1 MPMGIY
7 SAAAGLAAQQQH
19 LDAIAND
26 LSNVNTTAYKKE
38 RTGFRDL
45 VYDANGIGSGS
56 ASVDAGRDFT
66 NGALQPSSNP
76 LDLALTGSGF
86 FQVKL
91 ADGRTALTRD
101 GSFHVDAGG
110 SLVTSTG
117 QHLSPPIKL
126 PKGTSPG
133 DVSITQDGTVKAGG
147 RTLGK
152 IQVVDVTAQAGLQSI
167 GNSSYL
173 ATAASGPAR
182 AAKTAIEQGMLEA
195 SNVDV
200 AGAMTDLIDTQR
212 TFQLASKVI
221 TLQDQL
227 MQIANDIRR

>member
-7 SAAAGLAAQQQH
+7 SAAAGMAAQQKQ
-19 LDAIAND
+19 LDTIAND
-26 LSNVNTTAYKKE
+26 LANVNTTGYKKGLPGV
-38 RTGFRDL
+38 RAL
-45 VYDANGIGSGS
+45 VYSNGVRSGS
-56 ASVDAGRDFT
+56 ACVDTGRDFT

-117 QHLSPPIKL
+117 QQLQPPIKL

-133 DVSITQDGTVKAGG
+133 DVSIAKDGTVKAGT

-152 IQVVDVTAQAGLQSI
+152 IQVVDVTAQAGLQPI
-167 GNSSYL
+167 GNSLYL

-182 AAKTAIEQGMLEA
+182 AARTGIEQGMLES

-200 AGAMTDLIDTQR
+200 ASAMTDLIDTQR
-212 TFQLASKVI
+212 TFQLTSRVI

-227 MQIANDIRR
+227 MQIPNDIRH

>member
-7 SAAAGLAAQQQH
+7 SAAAGMAAQQQQ
-19 LDAIAND
+19 LDSIAND
-26 LSNVNTTAYKKE
+26 LANVNTTGYKKE

-45 VYDANGIGSGS
+45 VYNQNGIGAGS
-56 ASVDAGRDFT
+56 AFVDGGRDFT
-66 NGALQPSSNP
+66 SGAMQPSSNP
-76 LDLALTGSGF
+76 LDLALSGSGF

-101 GSFHVDAGG
+101 GSLRPDANGE
-110 SLVTSTG
+110 LVTSTG
-117 QHLSPPIKL
+117 QSLAPPIKL
-126 PKGTSPG
+126 PKGTTAA

-152 IQVVDVTAQAGLQSI
+152 IQVVDVTAPAGLQPI
-167 GNSSYL
+167 GDSLYV

-182 AAKTAIEQGMLEA
+182 AVKTGVEQGMLES

-212 TFQLASKVI
+212 TFQLTSRVI
-221 TLQDQL
+221 TMQDQL